1 VLSCYLMVFT
11 TDNGVQ
17 AHQHE
22 FPIITRMARDFLAI
36 PRTMASVERL
46 FSKSRHLCTDQRSSL
61 KAATLTQAMCTKEWL
76 REGLM
81 KWNSHEM
88 ELSCWVPKH
97 RFRWF

>member
-1 VLSCYLMVFT
+1 VLSCYLMVFA
-11 TDNGVQ
+11 TDNCVQ

-22 FPIITRMARDFLAI
+22 FPIIACMARDFLAI
-36 PRTMASVERL
+36 PGAMVSVERL

-81 KWNSHEM
+81 KWN
-88 ELSCWVPKH
+88 
-97 RFRWF
+97 